1 MLSKVFSGA
10 AVAVAAVT
18 IAGAAFAQA
27 RTEFA
32 TFQPDSTADGQP
44 GGVVWLNNADG
55 PPVGWTGPVL
65 NGSSVGGYLFTTDAN
80 LHAPGMPGTPV
91 VPNSYGVMDTL
102 FNFHNITGVPT
113 EAVSA
118 GFLLQATSTSGAICD
133 GDGFCDDGYTVT
145 QGGISGSFSFTY
157 TGLAPLVIGGNV
169 YNFGANLLSGVF
181 TGASIIGSIGDANG
195 GLGAADRPMTMMFN
209 RVNFSSDV
217 LTFANP
223 SNDQLTLTIGAGA
236 FPALGTPGGLE
247 GLGLTSYRSAATGI
261 FAATPT
267 PEGPGGGVPEPGTW
281 ALMILGF
288 GGAGAMLRSRRRALA
303 A

>member
-18 IAGAAFAQA
+18 IAGAAFAQS

-32 TFQPDSTADGQP
+32 TFQPDSGADGQP
-44 GGVVWLNNADG
+44 GGIVWLNNADG

-80 LHAPGMPGTPV
+80 LHAPGMPGVPV
-91 VPNSYGVMDTL
+91 VPNNYGVMDTL
-102 FNFHNITGVPT
+102 FNFHNIIGVPSD
-113 EAVSA
+113 VLQA
-118 GFLLQATSTSGAICD
+118 GFLLSATSTSGATCD
-133 GDGFCDDGYTVT
+133 GDGFCDDGDTIT

-157 TGLAPLVIGGNV
+157 TGAVPFVVDGNV
-169 YNFGANLLSGVF
+169 YGFGTNLLSGTF
-181 TGASIIGSIGDANG
+181 TGASIIGSVGDANG
-195 GLGAADRPMTMMFN
+195 ALGASDRPLVLNFN

-217 LTFANP
+217 VVFGVP
-223 SNDQLTLTIGAGA
+223 SNDQLTLAIGAGA

-267 PEGPGGGVPEPGTW
+267 PLRPGVPEPGTW